1 MDTGEIIP
9 LTQRERDI
17 DSILRYFY
25 TNCGQEVLDVH
36 SITHTVTEQFPC
48 IIIAMYH
55 FLRKCSEGWTYNIHD
70 MSRKYPKE
78 EIVVNLYQAA
88 LHFTYNRALVNY
100 DNHITAQDSKR
111 YAIKP
116 YPFQAPDLQYYE
128 HMPYMTSNGT
138 LHLRTRRHA
147 PSTNIHQ
154 QAIAVQQ
161 FALSEAVHK
170 METQEPIYVGPILPA
185 SFDA

>member
-1 MDTGEIIP
+1 MKGALYTIINLQDLCTCGI
-9 LTQRERDI
+9 LTQEGRFLYESMRSC
-17 DSILRYFY
+17 DSPD
-25 TNCGQEVLDVH
+25 TEVD
-36 SITHTVTEQFPC
+36 
-48 IIIAMYH
+48 
-55 FLRKCSEGWTYNIHD
+55 
-70 MSRKYPKE
+70 
-78 EIVVNLYQAA
+78 

-128 HMPYMTSNGT
+128 HKPYITSNGS
-138 LHLRTRRHA
+138 LHIRTKRHIPD
-147 PSTNIHQ
+147 PSTHQ

-161 FALSEAVHK
+161 FPLSEAVHK

-185 SFDA
+185 PFSADMFEDDNEVPVIDNP

>member
-1 MDTGEIIP
+1 MAEYKPCSNPQCKEHHIRHPTCKKPGCSICSTKNGPILCDEMIMTTGEIIP

-36 SITHTVTEQFPC
+36 SLTHTTTEQFPC

-78 EIVVNLYQAA
+78 
-88 LHFTYNRALVNY
+88 
-100 DNHITAQDSKR
+100 K
-111 YAIKP
+111 
-116 YPFQAPDLQYYE
+116 
-128 HMPYMTSNGT
+128 
-138 LHLRTRRHA
+138 
-147 PSTNIHQ
+147 
-154 QAIAVQQ
+154 
-161 FALSEAVHK
+161 
-170 METQEPIYVGPILPA
+170 
-185 SFDA
+185 

>member
-1 MDTGEIIP
+1 MAEYKPCSNPQCKEHHIRHPTCKKPGCSICSTKNGPILCDEMIMTTGEIIP

-36 SITHTVTEQFPC
+36 SLTHTVTEQFPC

-88 LHFTYNRALVNY
+88 LHFN
-100 DNHITAQDSKR
+100 ITE
-111 YAIKP
+111 P
-116 YPFQAPDLQYYE
+116 YKQFLKASNLQY
-128 HMPYMTSNGT
+128 
-138 LHLRTRRHA
+138 
-147 PSTNIHQ
+147 
-154 QAIAVQQ
+154 
-161 FALSEAVHK
+161 F
-170 METQEPIYVGPILPA
+170 LPT
-185 SFDA
+185 DLEQVD